1 MMTSTKRTY
10 EETARI
16 HNYDTKRAKNTKNS
30 VILPVVSGPSR
41 RASSNH
47 EFLDDTTVWIRR
59 WTQFAPVHQSTGCKT
74 LQCSSRTRFRI
85 FI

>member
-41 RASSNH
+41 RASSNY
-47 EFLDDTTVWIRR
+47 EFLDDTTGFADGLSLH
-59 WTQFAPVHQSTGCKT
+59 QFINPQAAKLYNAVRVRAFAFS
-74 LQCSSRTRFRI
+74 
-85 FI
+85 